1 MCTDNFEIALNAF
14 DSVLDGISTC
24 RIPSDEYVWTTTTT
38 YPIKHDKDGET
49 TICTNKFNSSSNIL
63 DDIERVI
70 FNEPATVIIFKDG
83 SKVQVKACSKDPFSK
98 ENGIRNAL
106 LKRAFANDIDEN
118 GYMTSRGL
126 GERIEKILR
135 EKSVDQKEVAE
146 RKAKEKAEKNAKKKA
161 EAKKVTDPKK
171 TTKTTAKK
179 SSSKKTEK

>member
-1 MCTDNFEIALNAF
+1 MINQTQNTTNRKLMNMYIDNFNQALNAF
-14 DSVLDGISTC
+14 DAVLDSLSN
-24 RIPSDEYVWTTTTT
+24 RDYVITPTT
-38 YPIKHDKDGET
+38 T
-49 TICTNKFNSSSNIL
+49 TICTKNLNANNIL

-146 RKAKEKAEKNAKKKA
+146 RKAKEKAEKNAKKKIVKK
-161 EAKKVTDPKK
+161 EDKKVSEQKETKK
-171 TTKTTAKK
+171 
-179 SSSKKTEK
+179 SKKTQK

>member
-1 MCTDNFEIALNAF
+1 MYIDNFKQALNAF
-14 DSVLDGISTC
+14 DNVLDSLSNG
-24 RIPSDEYVWTTTTT
+24 EYVIAPTTTA
-38 YPIKHDKDGET
+38 
-49 TICTNKFNSSSNIL
+49 ICTKNFNATNIL

-146 RKAKEKAEKNAKKKA
+146 RKAKEKAEKNAKKITKK
-161 EAKKVTDPKK
+161 EDKKVSEQKETKK
-171 TTKTTAKK
+171 
-179 SSSKKTEK
+179 SKKTQK

>member
-1 MCTDNFEIALNAF
+1 MNMYIDNFNQALNAF
-14 DSVLDGISTC
+14 DAVLDSLSN
-24 RIPSDEYVWTTTTT
+24 RDYVITPTT
-38 YPIKHDKDGET
+38 T
-49 TICTNKFNSSSNIL
+49 TICTKNLNANNIL

-146 RKAKEKAEKNAKKKA
+146 RKAKEKAEKNAKKKIVKK
-161 EAKKVTDPKK
+161 EDKKVSEQKETKK
-171 TTKTTAKK
+171 
-179 SSSKKTEK
+179 SKKTQK

>member
-1 MCTDNFEIALNAF
+1 MYIDNFKQALNAF
-14 DSVLDGISTC
+14 DNVLDSLSNG
-24 RIPSDEYVWTTTTT
+24 EYVIAPTTTA
-38 YPIKHDKDGET
+38 
-49 TICTNKFNSSSNIL
+49 ICTKNFNANNIL

-118 GYMTSRGL
+118 GYMTSRGP

-146 RKAKEKAEKNAKKKA
+146 RKAKEKAEKNAKKKIVKK
-161 EAKKVTDPKK
+161 EDKKVSEQKETKK
-171 TTKTTAKK
+171 
-179 SSSKKTEK
+179 SKKTQK

>member
-1 MCTDNFEIALNAF
+1 MNMYIDNFKQALNAF
-14 DSVLDGISTC
+14 DNVLDSLSNG
-24 RIPSDEYVWTTTTT
+24 EYVITPATTA
-38 YPIKHDKDGET
+38 
-49 TICTNKFNSSSNIL
+49 ICTKNFNATNIL

-146 RKAKEKAEKNAKKKA
+146 RKAKEKAEKNAKKI
-161 EAKKVTDPKK
+161 AKKEDKK
-171 TTKTTAKK
+171 VSEQKETKK
-179 SSSKKTEK
+179 SKKTQK

>member
-1 MCTDNFEIALNAF
+1 MNMYIDNFKQALNAF
-14 DSVLDGISTC
+14 DNVLDSLSNG
-24 RIPSDEYVWTTTTT
+24 EYVIAPTT
-38 YPIKHDKDGET
+38 T
-49 TICTNKFNSSSNIL
+49 TICTENLNANNIL

-146 RKAKEKAEKNAKKKA
+146 RKAKEKAEKNAKKKIVKK
-161 EAKKVTDPKK
+161 EDKKVSEQKETKK
-171 TTKTTAKK
+171 
-179 SSSKKTEK
+179 SKKTQK

>member
-1 MCTDNFEIALNAF
+1 MINQTQNTTNRKLMNMYIDNFKQALNAF
-14 DSVLDGISTC
+14 DNVLDSLSNG
-24 RIPSDEYVWTTTTT
+24 EYVITPTT
-38 YPIKHDKDGET
+38 T
-49 TICTNKFNSSSNIL
+49 TICTKNFNATNIL

-146 RKAKEKAEKNAKKKA
+146 RKAKEKAEKNAKKI
-161 EAKKVTDPKK
+161 AKKEDKK
-171 TTKTTAKK
+171 VSEQKETKK
-179 SSSKKTEK
+179 SKKTQK

>member
-1 MCTDNFEIALNAF
+1 MNMYIDNFKQALNAF
-14 DSVLDGISTC
+14 DNVLDSLSNG
-24 RIPSDEYVWTTTTT
+24 EYVIAPTTTA
-38 YPIKHDKDGET
+38 
-49 TICTNKFNSSSNIL
+49 ICTENLNANNICTKNFNATNIL

-146 RKAKEKAEKNAKKKA
+146 RKAKEKAEKNAKKKI
-161 EAKKVTDPKK
+161 AKKEDKK
-171 TTKTTAKK
+171 VSEQKETKK
-179 SSSKKTEK
+179 SKKTQK

>member
-1 MCTDNFEIALNAF
+1 MNMYIDNFKQALNAF
-14 DSVLDGISTC
+14 DNVLDSLSNG
-24 RIPSDEYVWTTTTT
+24 EYVIAPTT
-38 YPIKHDKDGET
+38 T
-49 TICTNKFNSSSNIL
+49 TICTKNLNANNIL

-146 RKAKEKAEKNAKKKA
+146 RKAKEKAEKNAKKKIVKK
-161 EAKKVTDPKK
+161 EDKKVSEQKETKK
-171 TTKTTAKK
+171 
-179 SSSKKTEK
+179 SKKTQK

>member
-1 MCTDNFEIALNAF
+1 MNMYIDNFKQALNAF
-14 DSVLDGISTC
+14 DNVLDSLSNG
-24 RIPSDEYVWTTTTT
+24 EYVIAPTTTA
-38 YPIKHDKDGET
+38 
-49 TICTNKFNSSSNIL
+49 ICTENLNANNIL

-146 RKAKEKAEKNAKKKA
+146 RKAKEKAEKNAKKI
-161 EAKKVTDPKK
+161 AKKEDKK
-171 TTKTTAKK
+171 VSEQKETKK
-179 SSSKKTEK
+179 SKKTQK

>member
-1 MCTDNFEIALNAF
+1 MYIDNFNKALNAF
-14 DSVLDGISTC
+14 DAVLDSISN
-24 RIPSDEYVWTTTTT
+24 REYVIAPTTNAV
-38 YPIKHDKDGET
+38 
-49 TICTNKFNSSSNIL
+49 CTENFNANNIL

-106 LKRAFANDIDEN
+106 LKRAFANDIDDN

-146 RKAKEKAEKNAKKKA
+146 RKAKEKAEKNAKKKI
-161 EAKKVTDPKK
+161 AKKEDKK
-171 TTKTTAKK
+171 VSEQKETKK
-179 SSSKKTEK
+179 SKKTQK

>member
-1 MCTDNFEIALNAF
+1 MNMYIDNFNRALNAF
-14 DSVLDGISTC
+14 DAVLDSLSNRDCVIT
-24 RIPSDEYVWTTTTT
+24 PTT
-38 YPIKHDKDGET
+38 T
-49 TICTNKFNSSSNIL
+49 TICTKDFNATNIL

-106 LKRAFANDIDEN
+106 LKRAFANDIDKN

-146 RKAKEKAEKNAKKKA
+146 RKAKEKAEKNAKKKI
-161 EAKKVTDPKK
+161 AKKEDKK
-171 TTKTTAKK
+171 VSEQKETKK
-179 SSSKKTEK
+179 